1 MPPFKYEAFVNPYIG
16 SISELMGKGDEAK
29 AQALLRIGEIQAR
42 AEEQRGQAWGNAV
55 QGLSNMA
62 SKAITDYNSP
72 EAKDRRENEKSKVA
86 FNEMMRTP
94 DTEVQ
99 SVRRVS
105 DPGVQ
110 AQPADWLGKGTDE
123 VSGVLPSKS
132 FVPTITQ
139 TNKYKN
145 MAAPGISGLDTW
157 NVDAIMQGLAEKG
170 VAPEQAFKYSQI
182 LDSANTR
189 MEKHHASAVNLMQQD
204 VYGILQYPTDM
215 RLGAAEAAIKKYGN
229 NGVFSAETLQGATR
243 SLAAIKALPANQQAV
258 AVSKFLLGMSGQQ
271 DVILNQNPGD
281 VGRSTL
287 TGERFSGPAAKA
299 VPPNRDLFAA
309 ILGDPNSTAEQ
320 KASAQV
326 SLDSLK
332 PTPQANASTL
342 SMVGYLGSLNIPGV
356 TTSNAESLFNGL
368 TNTQK
373 AGYAGYVARQDNR
386 PRDPVLTALA
396 QARLDALYAT
406 TEDRTKFAALSPDIQ
421 TAFRS
426 ATIGK
431 SPDVS
436 KKLLADLTATTDP
449 ERQIQLMRSIA
460 QRSLPVQAQVT
471 MSGRMTALR
480 QMEDIEDTLMAL
492 RNSKG
497 GPVPE
502 GLIGYGTEK
511 LKNWFGKIGNAEYKE
526 LGAKLQ
532 TVLQSYR
539 QSITGKA
546 FSSEE
551 SREYKNL
558 GITPETFQRDMKW
571 TDATIRGFKDALQR
585 QIVSDYANALGGDM
599 EYANILANPRTRT
612 KVTEY

>member
-55 QGLSNMA
+55 QSIGNMA

-72 EAKDRRENEKSKVA
+72 EAQDRRESEKAKVA

-99 SVRRVS
+99 GVRRVS

-123 VSGVLPSKS
+123 VRGVLPSKS

-145 MAAPGISGLDTW
+145 MAAPGIGGLDTW
-157 NVDAIMQGLAEKG
+157 NVDAIMQELAQKG
-170 VAPEQAFKYSQI
+170 VSPEQAFKYSQI

-204 VYGILQYPTDM
+204 VYGILQYPADM

-287 TGERFSGPAAKA
+287 TGESFGGPPAAREGFTLA
-299 VPPNRDLFAA
+299 DGATRY
-309 ILGDPNSTAEQ
+309 
-320 KASAQV
+320 
-326 SLDSLK
+326 DSDGKLI
-332 PTPQANASTL
+332 
-342 SMVGYLGSLNIPGV
+342 V
-356 TTSNAESLFNGL
+356 SNAEQPPGRKL
-368 TNTQK
+368 TGATFEM
-373 AGYAGYVARQDNR
+373 
-386 PRDPVLTALA
+386 RDSKT
-396 QARLDALYAT
+396 
-406 TEDRTKFAALSPDIQ
+406 
-421 TAFRS
+421 
-426 ATIGK
+426 GK
-431 SPDVS
+431 SGMYQRFEDGSVERIGDVIPPVVAGKEMSRVDVFDPQSETVTNVVAGSQQHADLLKNGGVPVGSLTGVTASIAANIVSENSRKAAYDYSNALIREIDNLLVKGFKPEQKPGQAGQAAVDVPDTYLLTEGAKANYGVQNWLTPPTPGS
-436 KKLLADLTATTDP
+436 AKANARVQLNKIRSGTLLATLTKLKESSANGSTGFGALNIAELIELQNASNTLQAAQDGESALRELVRMRNSAVRIKQGYESDP
-449 ERQIQLMRSIA
+449 PK
-460 QRSLPVQAQVT
+460 QRT
-471 MSGRMTALR
+471 GSGRPTGSPPPGKFR
-480 QMEDIEDTLMAL
+480 IE
-492 RNSKG
+492 
-497 GPVPE
+497 E
-502 GLIGYGTEK
+502 
-511 LKNWFGKIGNAEYKE
+511 E
-526 LGAKLQ
+526 LP
-532 TVLQSYR
+532 
-539 QSITGKA
+539 
-546 FSSEE
+546 
-551 SREYKNL
+551 NL
-558 GITPETFQRDMKW
+558 GDTVQ
-571 TDATIRGFKDALQR
+571 L
-585 QIVSDYANALGGDM
+585 
-599 EYANILANPRTRT
+599 PRR
-612 KVTEY
+612 